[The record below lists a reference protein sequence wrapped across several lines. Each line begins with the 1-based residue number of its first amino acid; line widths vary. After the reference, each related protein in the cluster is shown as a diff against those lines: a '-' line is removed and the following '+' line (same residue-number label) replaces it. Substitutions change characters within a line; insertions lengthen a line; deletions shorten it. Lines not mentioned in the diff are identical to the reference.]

1 MKAPI
6 AESNNYQRE
15 YVDELVKDQSSR
27 LCVLSAIA
35 EKQPQADYLAF
46 VNDFKNRWSY
56 FMRTIISINSK
67 WGVSNSHFSWRC

>member
-27 LCVLSAIA
+27 LCVFSAIA

-46 VNDFKNRWSY
+46 VNDFKNR
-56 FMRTIISINSK
+56 
-67 WGVSNSHFSWRC
+67 